1 MPDVPRRCWCV
12 PESSSSR
19 HRTNVTDSATG
30 ITYIFKA
37 TQPAAATPQ
46 DAASVGISYYFIS
59 LLLNGV
65 LAIMT
70 VTRAIDQRREIR
82 DTPRVRGL
90 YEIAWVI
97 LTEPC
102 TLYTANFLLFI
113 GTWWTGD
120 NVSHILRPILA
131 ETQVRAFSR
140 FHGASKSW
148 NEVDYSW

>member
-1 MPDVPRRCWCV
+1 
-12 PESSSSR
+12 
-19 HRTNVTDSATG
+19 
-30 ITYIFKA
+30 
-37 TQPAAATPQ
+37 
-46 DAASVGISYYFIS
+46 
-59 LLLNGV
+59 
-65 LAIMT
+65 MT

-120 NVSHILRPILA
+120 NVSHILRPILV
-131 ETQVRAFSR
+131 ETQVRAF
-140 FHGASKSW
+140 FAFP
-148 NEVDYSW
+148 